1 MHTMVSYLVTRLRK
15 HTKAEGL
22 SLSVVVVAAIA
33 LLVLVVLTIV
43 FAGRMGLFGEGMDH
57 CDTICVQTSAECD
70 ALGYTVPSYMG
81 RCADNQG
88 NSFTS
93 GGYCCRSQRN
103 I

>member
-1 MHTMVSYLVTRLRK
+1 MLPYTPKQLIKHRK
-15 HTKAEGL
+15 GEGL

-43 FAGRMGLFGEGMDH
+43 FAGRMGLFGDGMDH
-57 CDTICVQTSAECD
+57 CDTICVQTSTECD
-70 ALGYTVPSYMG
+70 ELGYAVPTYMG
-81 RCADNQG
+81 RCIDNQG